1 MISEPFWDLTGR
13 TLSLGSDVSATVDGL
28 LRLQNTADY
37 QRPITLYVYGSP
49 SQPALSPTDAL
60 MVCALLQTLRSPVQ
74 TIGMGLLTPTQ
85 ALVLAAGTHR
95 RCLIRHTVISLSPM
109 KWENVPAARNP
120 ISFGHPTPLPSP
132 RAMLDEQL
140 EQLLAE
146 LKLAPDLFRSDRLLT
161 AEEAVLNHLA
171 DIVVTRPLPQPLQE
185 PSHETER

>member
-1 MISEPFWDLTGR
+1 
-13 TLSLGSDVSATVDGL
+13 V
-28 LRLQNTADY
+28 
-37 QRPITLYVYGSP
+37 
-49 SQPALSPTDAL
+49 
-60 MVCALLQTLRSPVQ
+60 
-74 TIGMGLLTPTQ
+74 
-85 ALVLAAGTHR
+85 
-95 RCLIRHTVISLSPM
+95 